1 MVGLDI
7 RLKKVDRVYVPG
19 EMLSGVIVIDT
30 DSSVSHNGIQIN
42 ILGVVTLQLSSK
54 R

>member
-7 RLKKVDRVYVPG
+7 RLKKVDRVYSPG
-19 EMLSGVIVIDT
+19 EVLSGVIVIDA
-30 DSSVSHNGIQIN
+30 DSSFSHNGIQITVH
-42 ILGVVTLQLSSK
+42 GVVTLQLSSK